1 MVPWLCVSIAK
12 EQVEILESLCYEE
25 ALLDVILEGIGIVDN
40 FYATVATTRF
50 PRDNAALYS

>member
-1 MVPWLCVSIAK
+1 MVPWLCISIAK

-40 FYATVATTRF
+40 FYATVATTCF
-50 PRDNAALYS
+50 PCDNAALYS